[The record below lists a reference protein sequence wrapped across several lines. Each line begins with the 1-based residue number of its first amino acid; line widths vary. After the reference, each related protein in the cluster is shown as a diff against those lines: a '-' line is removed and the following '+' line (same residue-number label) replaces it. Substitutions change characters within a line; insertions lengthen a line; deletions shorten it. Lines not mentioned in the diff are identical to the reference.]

1 MISVQGSPPPM
12 RGKEI
17 VVWPWSCHRRITPAY
32 AGKRDSCRPL
42 PPWCQDHPRLCGEK
56 KENLNMIDFNTGSP
70 PPMRGKGCEPTKT
83 SFPFGITPAYAGKS
97 QAKKWSIYP
106 RRDHPRLCGEKFASS
121 PFAYRSWGSPPPMRG
136 KATSKYTV
144 FTVIKDHPRLCGEKR
159 CGRRF
164 AGRRLWITPAYAG
177 KRLTTRQLVPAEQ
190 DHPRL
195 CGEKWVFQTS
205 HDRAIGSPPPM
216 RGKVLRGSMIRRMS
230 GITPAYAGKSK

>member
-106 RRDHPRLCGEKFASS
+106 RRDHPRLCGEK
-121 PFAYRSWGSPPPMRG
+121 
-136 KATSKYTV
+136 
-144 FTVIKDHPRLCGEKR
+144 R